1 MRKYGT
7 ARIDKQSQI
16 NESQTMVDHE
26 FASAPAAVRR
36 TRILD
41 LLSAGG
47 FVRVTEL
54 SASFGV
60 SEVTIRS
67 DLDALEAS
75 GDLVRVHGGAVTAA
89 SPRRTEPAFEE
100 ALGSQWQE
108 KLSIARHAASL
119 VSPGDSVIVDV
130 GTTAAAL
137 ARALVERSELHDVV
151 VITNGLKIA
160 LELERA
166 LPRFTVIVTGGTLRA
181 LQHSLV
187 NPLADSLFDTLHADI
202 AFIGC
207 NGVDAERGITNINLP
222 EAEVKRRMLGAATRR
237 IVLAD
242 GSKIGQVHLGR
253 VADVSQ
259 VDGVITG
266 ASARPKPLAELRE
279 AGLDVTGV

>member
-1 MRKYGT
+1 VTTVTDR
-7 ARIDKQSQI
+7 D
-16 NESQTMVDHE
+16 

-36 TRILD
+36 ARILD

-47 FVRVTEL
+47 FVKVTEL

-67 DLDALEAS
+67 DLDSLEAS
-75 GDLVRVHGGAVTAA
+75 GELDRVHGGAVSAA

-100 ALGSQWQE
+100 ALGSLWDE
-108 KLSIARHAASL
+108 KLRIADHAASL
-119 VSPGDSVIVDV
+119 VAAGNSVIVDV
-130 GTTAAAL
+130 GTTAAAF

-166 LPRFTVIVTGGTLRA
+166 GGRFTVIVTGGTLRA

-187 NPLADSLFDTLHADI
+187 NPLAGGIFDTLHADI

-207 NGVDAERGITNINLP
+207 NGVDVEHGITNINLP
-222 EAEVKRRMLGAATRR
+222 EAEMKRRMLGAATRR

-253 VADVSQ
+253 VADASG

-266 ASARPKPLAELRE
+266 ESARPRPLAALRE
-279 AGLDVTGV
+279 AGLDVTRV

>member
-1 MRKYGT
+1 
-7 ARIDKQSQI
+7 
-16 NESQTMVDHE
+16 MVDHE

-41 LLSAGG
+41 LLSAVG

-75 GDLVRVHGGAVTAA
+75 GDLARVHGGAVMAA

-100 ALGSQWQE
+100 ALGSQRRE

-253 VADVSQ
+253 VAEVSQ

-266 ASARPKPLAELRE
+266 GSARAKPLAELRE
-279 AGLDVTGV
+279 AGLDVTRV

>member
-1 MRKYGT
+1 
-7 ARIDKQSQI
+7 
-16 NESQTMVDHE
+16 MVDHE

-54 SASFGV
+54 GSLFGV

-67 DLDALEAS
+67 DLDALETA
-75 GDLVRVHGGAVTAA
+75 GDLVRVHGGAIATD
-89 SPRRTEPAFEE
+89 SPRRTEPTFEE
-100 ALGSQWQE
+100 ALGSQRQE
-108 KLSIARHAASL
+108 KLSIASHAASL

-137 ARALVERSELHDVV
+137 ARALVERSELNDVV

-187 NPLADSLFDTLHADI
+187 NPLADGLFDTLHADI

-207 NGVDAERGITNINLP
+207 NGVDAQRGITNINLP

-266 ASARPKPLAELRE
+266 GSARAKPLAELRE
-279 AGLDVTGV
+279 AGLDVTRV